1 VIVSLSTYTDL
12 KTAVAAWISRSD
24 LTTQIPDFIQ
34 LAEDDFNT
42 RLRTVQQESR
52 ATLSITGEFVAVPA
66 DFLEVRSLRLDVSSP
81 YALGFLPFD
90 QGVAAYSASG
100 QPKFFC
106 ITGQEFR
113 FAPIP
118 DSTYSATLIYYA
130 KVPPL
135 ASNPTNWL
143 LTRYP
148 TLYLYGSILQAA
160 AYIQDD
166 PRVPGV
172 KALYDEAL
180 ERIKRGDA
188 HARFG
193 GNAMAMRAA

>member
-1 VIVSLSTYTDL
+1 MALSTYSDL
-12 KTAVAAWISRSD
+12 QTAVAAWISRSD
-24 LTTQIPDFIQ
+24 LTTQIPDFIK
-34 LAEDDFNT
+34 LAEEDFNT

-52 ATLSITGEFVAVPA
+52 AALSITGEFVAVPA

-81 YALGFLPFD
+81 YAMEFLPFD
-90 QGVAAYSASG
+90 QGVNAYSASG
-100 QPKFFC
+100 QPKYFC
-106 ITGQEFR
+106 ITGQDFR

-118 DSTYSATLIYYA
+118 DGTYSGTLIYYA

-148 TLYLYGSILQAA
+148 TVYLYGSIMQAS

-172 KALYDEAL
+172 KALYDETI
-180 ERIKRGDA
+180 ERIRRGDA
-188 HARFG
+188 RARFG